1 MTRKFAWLCVA
12 LLLNGAFNYSS
23 LRAAPAWVSD
33 VFEITLRTGPS
44 SDNVILM
51 VVPSG
56 TELTVLEEDGVYTR
70 VQTLGGT
77 EGWVLTRYLMDEPS
91 AREKLG
97 GMVQKL
103 TNSQAYGES
112 MAAELDEIRAEY
124 DDMTRALNNLQQD
137 KITLESELKRI
148 TDKAENVIAIDSQN
162 VDLQQKLT
170 TAEIQINLLEDEKD
184 RLLNQSDRKWF
195 FIGALVLLGGIFL
208 GFVLPYMK
216 FQRRTRYDQF

>member
-1 MTRKFAWLCVA
+1 MNGKFAWLCVA

-56 TELTVLEEDGVYTR
+56 TELTILEEEGGYTR

-97 GMVQKL
+97 GMVEKL
-103 TNSQAYGES
+103 ANSQAYGES

-124 DDMTRALNNLQQD
+124 DDMTRALNDLQKD
-137 KITLESELKRI
+137 KMSLESELREI
-148 TDKAENVIAIDSQN
+148 TDKAANVIAIDSQN

-170 TAEIQINLLEDEKD
+170 AAEININFLEDEKD

-208 GFVLPYMK
+208 GLVLPYMK
-216 FQRRTRYDQF
+216 FQRRTRYDHF

>member
-1 MTRKFAWLCVA
+1 MNGKFAWLCVA
-12 LLLNGAFNYSS
+12 LLLSGTFNYSS

-44 SDNVILM
+44 SENVILM

-56 TELTVLEEDGVYTR
+56 TELTILEEEGGYTR

-97 GMVQKL
+97 GMVEKL
-103 TNSQAYGES
+103 ANSQAYGES
-112 MAAELDEIRAEY
+112 MATELDEIRAEY
-124 DDMTRALNNLQQD
+124 DDMTRALNDLRKD
-137 KITLESELKRI
+137 KMGLESELREI
-148 TDKAENVIAIDSQN
+148 TDKAANVIAIDSQN

-170 TAEIQINLLEDEKD
+170 TAEININFLEDEKD
-184 RLLNQSDRKWF
+184 RLLNHSDRKWF

-208 GFVLPYMK
+208 GLVLPYMK
-216 FQRRTRYDQF
+216 FQRRTRYDHF

>member
-208 GFVLPYMK
+208 GLVLPYMK

>member
-12 LLLNGAFNYSS
+12 LLLTGALNYSS

-33 VFEITLRTGPS
+33 IFEITLRTGPS

-56 TELTVLEEDGVYTR
+56 TELTLLEEDGGYTR

-97 GMVQKL
+97 GMVEKL
-103 TNSQAYGES
+103 ANSQAYGDS
-112 MAAELDEIRAEY
+112 MDVELDEIRAEY
-124 DDMTRALNNLQQD
+124 DDMTRSLNDLQQE
-137 KITLESELKRI
+137 KISLESELRQI
-148 TDKAENVIAIDSQN
+148 TDKAANVVAIDSQN

-184 RLLNQSDRKWF
+184 KLLNQSDRKWF
-195 FIGALVLLGGIFL
+195 FIGAVVLLAGILL
-208 GFVLPYMK
+208 GLVLPYMK
-216 FQRRTRYDQF
+216 FQRRTRYDHF